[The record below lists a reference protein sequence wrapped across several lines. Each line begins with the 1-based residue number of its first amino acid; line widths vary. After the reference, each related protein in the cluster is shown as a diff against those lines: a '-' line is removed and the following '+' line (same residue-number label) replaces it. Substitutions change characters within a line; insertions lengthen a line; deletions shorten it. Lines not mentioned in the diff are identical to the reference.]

1 MKKYRQEIL
10 HFVIGGVIGMVVLVG
25 MLLRFG
31 HERVVPGIKLAGM
44 EVGGMNKAELVE
56 VVQRVTQEYK
66 LALKY
71 GEALLPVPPKIIS
84 FQVEETLDRVM
95 AVGRSDFRTWWEVL
109 QNGRSLEIKT
119 IINEA
124 ELSLYIEE
132 LRPIVEI
139 PGIPNELELVRGEVV
154 ITNGEDGVELD
165 STKLEADIFEYAKQL
180 KSEPVEIVVRET
192 RNMLQE
198 EEITELQEIAGSLV
212 DDEATIIIDEERA
225 VLHGAELVS
234 FLSSLPASL
243 GEVDELA
250 VESYMLGLAERFDRD
265 PQDAVFEFSNQAVQ
279 EFAPALD
286 GIKISTESGVRQ
298 IMEGVEKL
306 KQEDESEIT
315 IEITVENTAPRITTE
330 EVNTL
335 GIVERIGKG
344 ESYYAHSI
352 PNRVFNVGL
361 ASRRI
366 NGSLVGPG
374 QEYSFN
380 AEVGEISS
388 ATGYKT
394 AYVISNGRTELG
406 DGGGVCQVSTTTFRA
421 ALSAGLP
428 ITERWAHAYRV
439 GYYEQNSKPG
449 FDATIYSPSK
459 DLRFLNDTPG
469 HILVQTIVDEPN
481 RHLIV
486 EIYGTDDG
494 RVASVS
500 PARVWG
506 VSPPPPDLYQDD
518 PTLPAGTVKQV
529 DWSAWGAKAAFDY
542 QVERDGETI
551 TSRTFNSSFR
561 PWQNVYLRG
570 TAE

>member
-1 MKKYRQEIL
+1 
-10 HFVIGGVIGMVVLVG
+10 MVVLVG